1 MDPTR
6 KTNGVRRMIET
17 LRSVMVFDTL
27 ELDPVKRRLRRA
39 ASIAD
44 LRTIARRRLPRGV
57 FDYIDGGAEDE
68 RTMQANSEA
77 YAKVTFAPR
86 VLRDMTHVDPSTTL
100 LGDPLPIPLVLA
112 PTGFTR
118 IAHPEGEIAVARSAA
133 RAGLPYSLSSLSTR
147 SIEQVA
153 SAGSGQHWFQ
163 VYMWR
168 DRGLVRELID
178 RAFVSGFKALVL
190 TVDTVVLGRRERDV
204 RHGFTLPPKL
214 GPKTLIDGALHP
226 AWTWSFVRS
235 DPILFANVEGRDVGD
250 GSNAVA
256 LADFM
261 NTQFDATLSWADVE
275 WLQSLWSGPIVIK
288 GIQTVADAELAA
300 RAGVAAIAISNHGG
314 RQLDGSPATL
324 DLVDAVANAVGDRL
338 EIICDGGVRRGSDIV
353 KAVAKGARCLHGRPG
368 LPLRPRGRR

>member
-1 MDPTR
+1 
-6 KTNGVRRMIET
+6 
-17 LRSVMVFDTL
+17 
-27 ELDPVKRRLRRA
+27 
-39 ASIAD
+39 
-44 LRTIARRRLPRGV
+44 
-57 FDYIDGGAEDE
+57 
-68 RTMQANSEA
+68 MQANSEA
-77 YAKVTFAPR
+77 YAKVMFAPR
-86 VLRDMTHVDPSTTL
+86 VLRDMTRVHPSTIL

-168 DRGLVRELID
+168 YCGDLVLELID

-190 TVDTVVLGRRERDV
+190 TVDTVVLGRRGTQDV

-235 DPILFANVEGRDVGD
+235 DPILFANVEG
-250 GSNAVA
+250 
-256 LADFM
+256 
-261 NTQFDATLSWADVE
+261 
-275 WLQSLWSGPIVIK
+275 
-288 GIQTVADAELAA
+288 A
-300 RAGVAAIAISNHGG
+300 R
-314 RQLDGSPATL
+314 
-324 DLVDAVANAVGDRL
+324 
-338 EIICDGGVRRGSDIV
+338 RR
-353 KAVAKGARCLHGRPG
+353 
-368 LPLRPRGRR
+368 